1 MFLSSL
7 PKYTH
12 IALCHFRFQKQ
23 DMDRLLEALQI
34 PDSYTSHQ
42 GSVFT
47 GMESLMILLR
57 RLSYPNRWCD
67 LVPIFGRTEP
77 ELSMAFDMVIM
88 KHLNVHKLRR
98 CINHA
103 YRIYI
108 SGMHSHHVII
118 DFRSLMICIQDSV
131 LVWLLWIWYG
141 LIQVYFQMQYTERVH
156 PLNRFGD
163 SSMVLHA
170 QLQGPFATKESCI
183 VATRGYTVWNSK
195 YVTAKTI
202 LISNSTNTFGE
213 RKHTPHTHSSSHCNF
228 FLG

>member
-1 MFLSSL
+1 MKTIFQCSCSCPAYQNIPILYYAILDFKDRVWTGYWRPYKYLTPIQAIKGLYLLAWSHWWYCYGVCHIQIDGVILSQFLEGL
-7 PKYTH
+7 T
-12 IALCHFRFQKQ
+12 
-23 DMDRLLEALQI
+23 
-34 PDSYTSHQ
+34 
-42 GSVFT
+42 
-47 GMESLMILLR
+47 
-57 RLSYPNRWCD
+57 
-67 LVPIFGRTEP
+67 FG
-77 ELSMAFDMVIM
+77 MVIM

-170 QLQGPFATKESCI
+170 QLQGPFTTKE
-183 VATRGYTVWNSK
+183 
-195 YVTAKTI
+195 
-202 LISNSTNTFGE
+202 
-213 RKHTPHTHSSSHCNF
+213 
-228 FLG
+228 